1 MNHYYSLHEDTSGN
15 VAGGRSALVGGF
27 ASQACGKT
35 GWQIM
40 NENLKYKTYVFGC
53 DVKQCHGAGMLLCRL
68 KATATAV

>member
-15 VAGGRSALVGGF
+15 VAGGRLALVGGV

-40 NENLKYKTYVFGC
+40 NENLMSMMSNNVTERACYV
-53 DVKQCHGAGMLLCRL
+53 
-68 KATATAV
+68 